1 MKIKIAVSL
10 VLAFL
15 LLVFIAQNTETVT
28 VAFLVWSVEMSR
40 VLLLFIMLG
49 AGIALGLLLPGL
61 VRFTG
66 QAKREKGDRPR

>member
-1 MKIKIAVSL
+1 MKIKIALSL

-15 LLVFIAQNTETVT
+15 TLIFITQNTETVR
-28 VAFLVWSVEMSR
+28 VAFLFWSIEMSR

-61 VRFTG
+61 IRFAG
-66 QAKREKGDRPR
+66 QAKREKGARP

>member
-1 MKIKIAVSL
+1 MKIKLAASL
-10 VLAFL
+10 LLAFL
-15 LLVFIAQNTETVT
+15 TVVFIAQNTATVK

-61 VRFTG
+61 IRFAG
-66 QAKREKGDRPR
+66 QSKREKGDRPR

>member
-15 LLVFIAQNTETVT
+15 LLIFIAQNTETVR
-28 VAFLVWSVEMSR
+28 VAFLVWAVEMSR

-61 VRFTG
+61 IRVAG
-66 QAKREKGDRPR
+66 QAKREKGERPR

>member
-1 MKIKIAVSL
+1 MKIKLVASL
-10 VLAFL
+10 LLAFL
-15 LLVFIAQNTETVT
+15 TVVFIAQNTATVR

-61 VRFTG
+61 IRFAG
-66 QAKREKGDRPR
+66 QAKREKGDQPR

>member
-1 MKIKIAVSL
+1 MKIKLAASL
-10 VLAFL
+10 LLAFL
-15 LLVFIAQNTETVT
+15 TVVFIAQNTATVR

-61 VRFTG
+61 IRFAG
-66 QAKREKGDRPR
+66 QTKRGKGDRSR

>member
-1 MKIKIAVSL
+1 MKIKLAASL
-10 VLAFL
+10 LLAFL
-15 LLVFIAQNTETVT
+15 TVVFIAQNTATVR

-61 VRFTG
+61 IRFAG
-66 QAKREKGDRPR
+66 QSKREKGGRPR

>member
-15 LLVFIAQNTETVT
+15 LLIFIAQNTEMVR

-61 VRFTG
+61 IRVAG
-66 QAKREKGDRPR
+66 QAKREKGERPR

>member
-1 MKIKIAVSL
+1 
-10 VLAFL
+10 
-15 LLVFIAQNTETVT
+15 
-28 VAFLVWSVEMSR
+28 MSR

-61 VRFTG
+61 IRFAG

>member
-1 MKIKIAVSL
+1 MKIKLAASL
-10 VLAFL
+10 LLAFL
-15 LLVFIAQNTETVT
+15 TVVFIAQNTATVR

-61 VRFTG
+61 IRFAG